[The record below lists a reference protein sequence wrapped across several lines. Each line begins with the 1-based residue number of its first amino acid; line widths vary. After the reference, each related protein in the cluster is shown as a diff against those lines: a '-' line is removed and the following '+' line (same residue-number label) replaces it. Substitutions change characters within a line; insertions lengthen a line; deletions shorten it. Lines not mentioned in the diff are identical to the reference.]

1 MGFWGLRTL
10 CWNCKQDHVDVA
22 HSLSMVSEGCVIR
35 KRPGRSSERQ
45 TREMQVV
52 LQDDVGREE
61 GKGHGW
67 KGR

>member
-45 TREMQVV
+45 TREIQVV